1 MPATRPTPPSQPV
14 NANSKP
20 PRPTKVLRNLERGAV
35 RAVSGFVNGLD
46 WLQRNP
52 TEVVDRLPFEVVA
65 QRGLTSVRRYQP
77 QVQDE
82 DFQLG
87 ASMVHI
93 EARRQRYPLLLI
105 PPLMVQPWIFDLTP
119 RRSLVKTLLR
129 QGFDVFLLDFGAPKA
144 DDESVGLETY
154 VLDWVPHAVDAVI
167 KASGSDGLV
176 LYGYC
181 MGGLFALMH
190 SAVHNDAR
198 VKAIVTIGSPIDAH
212 KMSLVQLFVQHA
224 HGHLQAI
231 SRRLGNVPGAVSST
245 AFRLTNPIKAVT
257 RYGDLFMNLWNDD
270 FVNDFDGITAWTSH
284 FVDYPGDAF
293 RQLLEQFMR
302 DNRLQHGTMQF
313 GDKIADLRNIHCPV
327 LAFAGSS
334 DKIVPPDA
342 AREILEVIASRDKT
356 FREVPGGHM
365 GVMAGRAAPALV
377 WAASASWL
385 EERLGLRE
393 IAESTADLQG

>member
-1 MPATRPTPPSQPV
+1 
-14 NANSKP
+14 
-20 PRPTKVLRNLERGAV
+20 
-35 RAVSGFVNGLD
+35 
-46 WLQRNP
+46 
-52 TEVVDRLPFEVVA
+52 
-65 QRGLTSVRRYQP
+65 
-77 QVQDE
+77 
-82 DFQLG
+82 
-87 ASMVHI
+87 
-93 EARRQRYPLLLI
+93 
-105 PPLMVQPWIFDLTP
+105 
-119 RRSLVKTLLR
+119 
-129 QGFDVFLLDFGAPKA
+129 
-144 DDESVGLETY
+144 
-154 VLDWVPHAVDAVI
+154 
-167 KASGSDGLV
+167 
-176 LYGYC
+176 
-181 MGGLFALMH
+181 MH

-198 VKAIVTIGSPIDAH
+198 IKAIVTIGSPIDAH

-313 GDKIADLRNIHCPV
+313 GDKIADLRSIHCPV

-377 WAASASWL
+377 WAASAAWL

-393 IAESTADLQG
+393 IAETVADLEG

>member
-1 MPATRPTPPSQPV
+1 MPATRPTAPTDPSP
-14 NANSKP
+14 AP
-20 PRPTKVLRNLERGAV
+20 PRKPRPAKVLRSLERGAV

-65 QRGLTSVRRYQP
+65 RRGLTSVRHYRP

-82 DFQLG
+82 NFQLG
-87 ASMVHI
+87 TSVVRI
-93 EARRQRYPLLLI
+93 EARRQRYPVLLI

-144 DDESVGLETY
+144 DDERLGLETY
-154 VLDWVPHAVDAVI
+154 VLDWVPHAVDAVLA
-167 KASGSDGLV
+167 ASGSDGLV

-190 SAVHNDAR
+190 AAVHEDPR

-212 KMSLVQLFVQHA
+212 KMSLVQLFVQRA
-224 HGHLQAI
+224 HGQLQAV

-302 DNRLQHGTMQF
+302 DNRLRDGTMQF
-313 GDKIADLRNIHCPV
+313 GDKVADLRNIHCPV

-334 DKIVPPDA
+334 DKIVPPEA
-342 AREILEVIASRDKT
+342 ARQILEVITSSDKT

-365 GVMAGRAAPALV
+365 GVMAGRSAPTLV
-377 WAASASWL
+377 WAASAAWL
-385 EERLGLRE
+385 EERLGLQP
-393 IAESTADLQG
+393 AGA